1 MQWPNFGQQDVQMDR
16 SKKNVELFMINFSG
30 LGPVP
35 GKADSDQVTFEN
47 MYVSKKEFIF
57 FQKETWLAHRGGRGN
72 CLRRR
77 FLHEWR
83 WTSLV
88 ELAARLFLFL
98 LSMSKDATSVL
109 FFGECIQK
117 RCELLKNLLLSI
129 GQIIWENKT
138 RNHIY
143 STKLKALYWRGWH
156 FTFKSEIHLNGWE
169 REASQLRA
177 MK

>member
-1 MQWPNFGQQDVQMDR
+1 MW
-16 SKKNVELFMINFSG
+16 
-30 LGPVP
+30 
-35 GKADSDQVTFEN
+35 
-47 MYVSKKEFIF
+47 
-57 FQKETWLAHRGGRGN
+57 
-72 CLRRR
+72 RRL
-77 FLHEWR
+77 LHEWR

-156 FTFKSEIHLNGWE
+156 FTFKSVIHLNGWE
-169 REASQLRA
+169 REASLSINGKWSLVKLARNWQHRSNFKMSLRWSQVLGTTLA
-177 MK
+177 RSWIRLRMSRPLMSLAIEVGHLRLREK